1 MTGAPKPPGS
11 VLFVCTQNAVRS
23 PMAAGL
29 LRRKAAGRVHV
40 RSCGVHGDR
49 EVDGYAVAVMD
60 EVGVNLHDHHPQS
73 IDTLDDTLFDLV
85 VTLSEEADVVVRD
98 MLRADAV
105 TIEHWPM
112 AEPDSHFETREQ
124 RLASYREL
132 REALTHRID
141 ALFADWPAAPVPA
154 GG

>member
-29 LRRKAAGRVHV
+29 LRRKAGRLVHV
-40 RSCGVHGDR
+40 RSCGVRGDS

-60 EVGVNLHDHHPQS
+60 EIGVDLHDHHPQS
-73 IDTLDDTLFDLV
+73 IDRLDETLFDLV
-85 VTLSEEADVVVRD
+85 VTLSAEADVVVRD
-98 MLRADAV
+98 LLRADAT

-112 AEPDSHFETREQ
+112 AEPDSHFETRDQ
-124 RLASYREL
+124 RLASYRDL
-132 REALTHRID
+132 REALSQRID
-141 ALFADWPAAPVPA
+141 HLFPTQPLSA